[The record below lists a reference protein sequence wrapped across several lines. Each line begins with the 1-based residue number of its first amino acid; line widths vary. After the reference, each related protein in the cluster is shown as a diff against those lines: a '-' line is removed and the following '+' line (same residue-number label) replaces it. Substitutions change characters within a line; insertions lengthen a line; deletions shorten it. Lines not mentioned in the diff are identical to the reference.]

1 MKLTSLPV
9 AYTYD
14 DLLLVPAHSN
24 VIPDQVDVSTELC
37 PGIFLPTPILS
48 AAMDTV
54 SEADMGIALARVG
67 GLAIIHKNMAIEEQ
81 ASQVRL
87 VKEADPK
94 GSRPALDPQG
104 RLLVGAAVGANPE
117 LLSRAKAL
125 VEAGADVL
133 CLDSAHGD
141 SQNVIDKVHELRLA
155 FPSLP
160 IIAGNI
166 VTPGAAKRLYE
177 AGANVVKVGVG
188 PGSICTTRV
197 VSGVGVPQ
205 ATAVDQVVA
214 IAKELGFGVIADG
227 GIRYSGDV
235 VKALALGA
243 NAVMLGGM
251 LAKAKEAPGE
261 VREENGVF
269 YKSYRGMGSLKA
281 MTKGSADR
289 YFQSS
294 KGKLVPEGVEAE
306 VKIEGTVEDI
316 VFQIVGGLRSGMGYL
331 GAANLKQL
339 ENNANFV
346 QITSAGE
353 IESHPHDLA
362 MMKSAPNYQK
372 K

>member
-1 MKLTSLPV
+1 M
-9 AYTYD
+9 D
-14 DLLLVPAHSN
+14 
-24 VIPDQVDVSTELC
+24 EL
-37 PGIFLPTPILS
+37 
-48 AAMDTV
+48 
-54 SEADMGIALARVG
+54 
-67 GLAIIHKNMAIEEQ
+67 K
-81 ASQVRL
+81 
-87 VKEADPK
+87 
-94 GSRPALDPQG
+94 
-104 RLLVGAAVGANPE
+104 
-117 LLSRAKAL
+117 
-125 VEAGADVL
+125 
-133 CLDSAHGD
+133 
-141 SQNVIDKVHELRLA
+141 
-155 FPSLP
+155 P

-339 ENNANFV
+339 ESNASFV

-353 IESHPHDLA
+353 IESHPHDVA
-362 MMKSAPNYQK
+362 MTKSAPNYQK

>member
-37 PGIFLPTPILS
+37 PGIILPTPILS

-81 ASQVRL
+81 ARQVRL

-94 GSRPALDPQG
+94 GSRPALDNQG
-104 RLLVGAAVGANPE
+104 RLLVGTAVGANPE

-125 VEAGADVL
+125 VEAGADIL

-141 SQNVIDKVHELRLA
+141 SQNVIDKVHELRLS

-177 AGANVVKVGVG
+177 ARANVVKVGVG

-294 KGKLVPEGVEAE
+294 KGKLVPEGSRRKSKSRERSRTSSSRSSGASVPAWG
-306 VKIEGTVEDI
+306 ISARRT
-316 VFQIVGGLRSGMGYL
+316 LR
-331 GAANLKQL
+331 
-339 ENNANFV
+339 NFRATRV
-346 QITSAGE
+346 SSRSCPRA
-353 IESHPHDLA
+353 
-362 MMKSAPNYQK
+362 KSNPIPTMSR
-372 K
+372 

>member
-1 MKLTSLPV
+1 MKLRSLPV

-14 DLLLVPAHSN
+14 DLLLVPAHSE
-24 VIPDQVDVSTELC
+24 VIPDQVDVQTTLC
-37 PGIFLPTPILS
+37 PGITLPSPILS

-54 SEADMGIALARVG
+54 SESAMGIALARVG
-67 GLAIIHKNMAIEEQ
+67 GLAILHKNMSIEEQ
-81 ASQVRL
+81 ARQVRL
-87 VKEADPK
+87 VKEADPT
-94 GSRPALDPQG
+94 GSRPALDGKG

-117 LLSRAKAL
+117 LLERAKAL
-125 VEAGADVL
+125 VEAGADIL

-155 FPSLP
+155 YPNLP

-166 VTPGAAKRLYE
+166 VTAGAAKRLYE

-205 ATAVDQVVA
+205 ATAVDQVVEV
-214 IAKELGFGVIADG
+214 AKAYGFGVIADG

-251 LAKAKEAPGE
+251 LARAKEAPGE
-261 VREENGVF
+261 VTERDGVL

-306 VKIEGTVEDI
+306 VKVEGSVEEI
-316 VFQIVGGLRSGMGYL
+316 VFQILGGLRSGMGYC
-331 GAANLKQL
+331 GAQTLSDL
-339 ENNANFV
+339 EDNATFV
-346 QITSAGE
+346 QITNAGE
-353 IESHPHDLA
+353 IESHPHDVR
-362 MMKSAPNYQK
+362 MTKSAPNYEK